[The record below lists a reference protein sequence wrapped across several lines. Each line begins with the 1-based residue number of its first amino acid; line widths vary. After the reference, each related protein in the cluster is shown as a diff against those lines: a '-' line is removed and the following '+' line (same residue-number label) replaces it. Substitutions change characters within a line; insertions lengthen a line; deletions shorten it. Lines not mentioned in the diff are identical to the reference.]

1 MGRRLKVS
9 TILTSFNR
17 PQWVRQSI
25 RSIEQQTYKN
35 YQLVIVDESD
45 LFDIHE
51 VVREFK
57 LSEVVVRKNLVSS
70 DQRKSS
76 NRLSININEGLTVA
90 NGDLVCF
97 LADDDYYYPNW
108 FQDAVT
114 FFRNA
119 PQAGAAFGKLTYSD
133 SKEMI
138 FPDNPAPV
146 NLRFFNCILDN
157 PFDKVDHNQAMHRKI
172 DPPVRWSENP
182 GDVGGP
188 DAYYFRDVSK
198 TYKFFPIPVFA
209 AVKRVHPK
217 NLQSTLKEYYAGEMR
232 GARE

>member
-1 MGRRLKVS
+1 MGGSLKVS
-9 TILTSFNR
+9 TILTSYNR
-17 PQWVRQSI
+17 PGWVRQSI
-25 RSIEQQTYKN
+25 RSIEQQSYKN

-51 VVREFK
+51 LVKEFR
-57 LSEVVVRKNLVSS
+57 LTEVVIRKNLVSS
-70 DQRKSS
+70 DQRKST
-76 NRLSININEGLTVA
+76 NRLSMNCNEGLSVA
-90 NGDLVCF
+90 NGDLVSF

-108 FQDAVT
+108 FQDAVS
-114 FFRNA
+114 FFRNQ

-133 SKEMI
+133 SKDMV
-138 FPDNPAPV
+138 FPTDPAPV
-146 NLRFFNCILDN
+146 NLRFFPTILEN
-157 PFDKVDHNQAMHRKI
+157 PFDKVDHNQAIHRRI

-182 GDVGGP
+182 GNIGGP

-198 TYKFFPIPVFA
+198 TYKFYPIPVFA

-217 NLQSTLKEYYAGEMR
+217 NLQSCLTEYHNGTIH